1 MTKSSTTWVVVL
13 LVCIACNQRYKGDE
27 ITRQLSDQ
35 ENAQQN
41 TATDSAFAPQQVSTA
56 EEKRGQPSQN
66 SMRINWDKKIIKTA
80 NLNAQVKNYN
90 AFSKQVS
97 ENVKKYGGY
106 ISAEE
111 QVQTEYKIENSVVIK
126 VPVDL
131 FESAVNNLVK
141 DAEIINEKRIISE
154 DVTTQLIDGKSRL
167 GAKRQVR
174 LRYLDLL
181 KQARN
186 MEEVLTVQKEINGIQ
201 QEIETVTGRINFLQH
216 SSAMSTI
223 NLTFYQ
229 VLNASANVPNHIGFL
244 PKIKSAF
251 TEGLYWTGEI
261 LVGIVGLWPLILI
274 LAFSIYLLRKTR
286 VVKI

>member
-13 LVCIACNQRYKGDE
+13 LLVCFACNQRYKKEQIND
-27 ITRQLSDQ
+27 QLSDH
-35 ENAQQN
+35 ENVQN
-41 TATDSAFAPQQVSTA
+41 NIATDSSFVPQQVPT
-56 EEKRGQPSQN
+56 EEKKGQPSQN
-66 SMRINWDKKIIKTA
+66 SLHINWDKKIIKTA

-167 GAKRQVR
+167 EAKRQVR

-186 MEEVLTVQKEINGIQ
+186 MEEVLTVQKEINGIHE
-201 QEIETVTGRINFLQH
+201 EIETVTGRINFLQH

-229 VLNASANVPNHIGFL
+229 VLEASASVPKNSGFL
-244 PKIKSAF
+244 AKVKSAF
-251 TEGLYWTGEI
+251 TDGLYWTGEI
-261 LVGIVGLWPLILI
+261 FVSIVCLWPLILI

>member
-1 MTKSSTTWVVVL
+1 M
-13 LVCIACNQRYKGDE
+13 
-27 ITRQLSDQ
+27 
-35 ENAQQN
+35 
-41 TATDSAFAPQQVSTA
+41 
-56 EEKRGQPSQN
+56 
-66 SMRINWDKKIIKTA
+66 
-80 NLNAQVKNYN
+80 
-90 AFSKQVS
+90 
-97 ENVKKYGGY
+97 
-106 ISAEE
+106 
-111 QVQTEYKIENSVVIK
+111 IK

-167 GAKRQVR
+167 EAKRQVR

-201 QEIETVTGRINFLQH
+201 EEIETVTGRINFLQH

>member
-1 MTKSSTTWVVVL
+1 
-13 LVCIACNQRYKGDE
+13 
-27 ITRQLSDQ
+27 LSDQ

-167 GAKRQVR
+167 EAKRQVR

-186 MEEVLTVQKEINGIQ
+186 MEEVLTVQKEINGIHE
-201 QEIETVTGRINFLQH
+201 EIETVTGRINFLQH

-261 LVGIVGLWPLILI
+261 LVGIVCLWPLILI